1 LRAIGWNARVT
12 NASNAEQTGADIPT
26 RIRKRSLDIAG
37 HRTSVSLE
45 DAFWAALREIAASED
60 VSLAGLIARIDAARQ
75 GENLSSAIRVYVLEQ
90 MRKHRA

>member
-1 LRAIGWNARVT
+1 MGEGGET
-12 NASNAEQTGADIPT
+12 PT
-26 RIRKRSLDIAG
+26 RLRKRSLDIAG

-45 DAFWAALREIAASED
+45 DAFWSALRDLAAAQG

-90 MRKHRA
+90 VRQSKAPPAP